1 MKWFKRIL
9 LGILALVLLAV
20 GTLYAWSAVIIG
32 KEHPVTARSVTLS
45 SAPEVVAE
53 GERLARVLVCF
64 NGCHGKDMEGI
75 LFFEQPLVGRFVAP
89 NLTTLD
95 KRYTPEETEALVRQ
109 GVRPDGKSLFGMPSD
124 SFSIMT
130 DEHLTAVLSFIDSYP
145 AHENDPGKTSIGPL
159 GRLGLVLGQYFPA
172 AVRAQSQPWLS
183 TFIEDPLRHG
193 EYLAITACAECHGP
207 DLDGSNGFAPP
218 LTIAKAYSFEDFSK
232 LMATGEGLGGR
243 DLGLMSRMTQT
254 RFQHMTDD
262 EVEHLHAYL
271 NSR

>member
-1 MKWFKRIL
+1 MKWIKRIL

-32 KEHPVTARSVTLS
+32 KEYPVAARSVTLS
-45 SAPEVVAE
+45 SDPQVLAE
-53 GERLARVLVCF
+53 GERLSRVLGCF
-64 NGCHGKDMEGI
+64 NGCHGKEMEGS

-95 KRYTPEETEALVRQ
+95 KRYTPGEIEALVRQ

-130 DEHLTAVLSFIDSYP
+130 DEHLSAVLSFVASFP
-145 AHENDPGKTSIGPL
+145 THENDPGKTSIGPL

-172 AVRAQSQPWLS
+172 AVNAQPQPWLS
-183 TFIEDPLRHG
+183 AFIEDPLRHG
-193 EYLAITACAECHGP
+193 EYLAITACAECHGSE
-207 DLDGSNGFAPP
+207 LEGTEGFTPP
-218 LTIAKAYSFEDFSK
+218 LTIAKAYSLDDFRK

-254 RFQHMTDD
+254 RFRHLTDN
-262 EVEHLHAYL
+262 EVEALHAYL
-271 NSR
+271 QSL

>member
-20 GTLYAWSAVIIG
+20 GTLYAWSAVMIG
-32 KEHPVTARSVTLS
+32 KEYPVTARSVPLS

-53 GERLARVLVCF
+53 GERLAKVFGCF
-64 NGCHGKDMEGI
+64 HGCHGKDMEGS

-89 NLTTLD
+89 NLTNLD
-95 KRYTPEETEALVRQ
+95 SRYTPEEIEALVRQ
-109 GVRPDGKSLFGMPSD
+109 GVRPDGRSLFGMPSD

-130 DEHLTAVLSFIDSYP
+130 DKHLTAVLSFIDSYP
-145 AHENDPGKTSIGPL
+145 THENDPGKTSVGPL

-172 AVRAQSQPWLS
+172 AVRARSQPWLPA
-183 TFIEDPLRHG
+183 FIEDPLRHG
-193 EYLAITACAECHGP
+193 EYLAITACAECHGTE
-207 DLDGSNGFAPP
+207 LEGTEGFTPP
-218 LTIAKAYSFEDFSK
+218 LSIAKAYSLDDFRK

-254 RFQHMTDD
+254 RFRHMNER
-262 EVEHLHAYL
+262 EVEDLYAYL
-271 NSR
+271 SSL